1 MVNKKVNQK
10 VQGIPL
16 NKFLADAGIASRRKT
31 VDLIKKGSVT
41 VDGEIVTEPG
51 YRVEPTAVICV
62 DGHKITAQK
71 FVYILLNK
79 PKGYITTVSDERGR
93 ATVFDLIDLDGVR
106 LFSVGRLDRSTTGLL
121 LLTNDGALAQKL
133 SHPKYNVSKEYC
145 VTTKNIVTPEHC
157 RQIAKGVMLDD
168 GIVDVDEVVR
178 ENKNTV
184 CLTLHSGKNRVVRRL
199 CDELGLII
207 QKLDRVAYAGLT
219 KQGLRLGQW
228 RHLTKEEVAILKK
241 GNA

>member
-1 MVNKKVNQK
+1 MANKKVNQK
-10 VQGIPL
+10 IQGIPL

-41 VDGEIVTEPG
+41 VDGEIITEPG
-51 YRVEPTAVICV
+51 YRVEPKAVVCV
-62 DGHKITAQK
+62 DGNKIVAQK
-71 FVYILLNK
+71 FIYILLNK

-145 VTTKNIVTPEHC
+145 VTTKNVVTPEHC

-178 ENKNTV
+178 ENKNSF

-228 RHLTKEEVAILKK
+228 RHLTKEEVAMLKK
-241 GNA
+241 G